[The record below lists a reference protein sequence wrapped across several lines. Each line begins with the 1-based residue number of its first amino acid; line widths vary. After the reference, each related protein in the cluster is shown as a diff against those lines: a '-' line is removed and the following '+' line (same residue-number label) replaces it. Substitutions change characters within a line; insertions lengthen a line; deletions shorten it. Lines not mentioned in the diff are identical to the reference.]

1 MPDKDIKMWRQMESP
16 PSYAERLRAVKV
28 MTKLIGFTRGDEF
41 ISADRAARWC
51 IATLTG
57 DD

>member
-1 MPDKDIKMWRQMESP
+1 MWRQMESP